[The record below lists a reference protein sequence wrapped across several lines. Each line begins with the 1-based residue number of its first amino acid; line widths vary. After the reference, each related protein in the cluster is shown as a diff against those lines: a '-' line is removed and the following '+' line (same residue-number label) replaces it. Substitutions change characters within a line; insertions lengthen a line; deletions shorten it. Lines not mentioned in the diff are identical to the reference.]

1 MREIRIY
8 NYDAELVED
17 NNVRTIINIYDK
29 DNDRRLYVIII
40 PKELGMLPDTDINCI
55 FEDVDGNRE
64 AECDNLTFYEG
75 TDIDWYIRLWG
86 RDIITLAKDLFD
98 IK

>member
-1 MREIRIY
+1 MREITIY

-40 PKELGMLPDTDINCI
+40 PKELKLLLS
-55 FEDVDGNRE
+55 VAR
-64 AECDNLTFYEG
+64 LQ
-75 TDIDWYIRLWG
+75 YIK
-86 RDIITLAKDLFD
+86 IKTLISTSIRFL
-98 IK
+98 